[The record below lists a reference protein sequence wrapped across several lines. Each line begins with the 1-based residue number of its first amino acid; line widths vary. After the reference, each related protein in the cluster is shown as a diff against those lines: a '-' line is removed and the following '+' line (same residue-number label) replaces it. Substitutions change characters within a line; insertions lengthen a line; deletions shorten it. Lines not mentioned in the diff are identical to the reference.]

1 MSEAEVMV
9 AGQTPHEFAMT
20 MRGKDRSKY
29 VQKVILDLLENNKAA
44 GMSISEIVAA
54 TDFKRD
60 TVAKHL
66 EVLVAS
72 REAYKAGD
80 VSARYHKNGR
90 VLHYRQMANRN
101 FGRRLYTFYQL
112 NNPDGEF
119 IYIQEKEVG
128 RFRTVEDKGG
138 IMVAKEEL
146 PRFMTEL
153 KEFMKEVA
161 EGVKEPN

>member
-1 MSEAEVMV
+1 MSETEVMV
-9 AGQTPHEFAMT
+9 AGQTPHEFALT
-20 MRGKDRSKY
+20 MRAKDRSKY
-29 VQKVILDLLENNKAA
+29 VQKVILDLLEKNKAQ
-44 GMSISEIVAA
+44 GMSVSDIVSA

-66 EVLVAS
+66 EILVAS

-80 VSARYHKNGR
+80 NSARYHKNGR
-90 VLHYRQMANRN
+90 VVHFRQMANKS
-101 FGRRLYTFYQL
+101 FGKRLYTFYQL

-138 IMVAKEEL
+138 IMVSKEDVG
-146 PRFMTEL
+146 RFMIEL

-161 EGVKEPN
+161 EGVKS